1 MFDAFHHLVL
11 EVHGVLV
18 DDALPDVVEAIL
30 GVYPVQGLGLVTAEE
45 QRHLGRGQAHHHHG
59 HKQCQLHQEAF
70 HGSLGSW

>member
-59 HKQCQLHQEAF
+59 HK
-70 HGSLGSW
+70 